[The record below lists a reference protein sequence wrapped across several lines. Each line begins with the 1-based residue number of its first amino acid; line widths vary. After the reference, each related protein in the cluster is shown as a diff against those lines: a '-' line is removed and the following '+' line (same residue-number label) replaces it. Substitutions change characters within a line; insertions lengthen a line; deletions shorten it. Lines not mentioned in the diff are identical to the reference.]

1 MLKVGLIG
9 RYLPGVDPG
18 AGRARWEGPHAA
30 LTAAVPGVVKYRL
43 NFPTQNVV
51 LLGVTD
57 DPTRFS
63 GYACIWFADESAF
76 RAALTSPEWAAV
88 VADAAEFLDIDY
100 SLSMSAVVEENV
112 VIDGPEGPF
121 KAVWICRFQDEI
133 RADPAKTDE
142 AHAYWKRTHGS
153 HYGVEVPGIGRYVQN
168 HNVAPIGD
176 AQPEFDGFSEC
187 WFEDRA
193 AFDLT
198 MGSEEWDTMNGDAF
212 NLFVV
217 EEFIVDG
224 HSALLDEVVVVA

>member
-1 MLKVGLIG
+1 MFKLGFIG
-9 RYLPGVDPG
+9 RYLPGIDAA
-18 AGRARWEGPHAA
+18 AGRARWQGPHAR
-30 LTAAVPGVVKYRL
+30 LTAGVPGVVKYRL

-57 DPTRFS
+57 APNKFS
-63 GYACIWFADESAF
+63 GYACMWFADESAF
-76 RAALTSPEWAAV
+76 QAAMASPEWAAV
-88 VADAAEFLDIDY
+88 AADAAEFLDMDY
-100 SLSMSAVVEENV
+100 TLSMAAVVEENV

-121 KAVWICRFQDEI
+121 KAVWICRFKDDI
-133 RADPAKTDE
+133 RADPDKTAD

-153 HYGVEVPGIGRYVQN
+153 HYGVQVPGISRYVQN
-168 HNVAPIGD
+168 HNVASLTD

-193 AFDLT
+193 AFDVC
-198 MGSEEWDTMNGDAF
+198 MASEEWDTMNGDAF

-224 HSALLDEVVVVA
+224 HSALLDEVIIVP